1 MHSDFQLIILLSTL
15 LLIAPFISNILKLP
29 IIVTEMMLGSVFQF
43 LGLLPDN
50 HLFELIAEV
59 GFLYLMF
66 LAGMEVNLR
75 ELFKIDKKIL
85 LQSGAFLFLLYLLT
99 IIIAYIFNLSKIY
112 IAILPLISV
121 GLIITLQKE
130 VGKTK
135 WLSLAITIGVLGE
148 LVSII
153 SLTILSGV
161 FAYGMTFKLYKIIF
175 ILIGFLSILIISYFI
190 LKSLFWWF
198 PKIKHY
204 LMPNDDKYNQDIRIS
219 FALFFI
225 LIAIMLY
232 LHLDVVLGAFV
243 AGMFITSFFY
253 HNIELEHKLSPF
265 GFGFLI
271 TIFFIHVGSGFDLK
285 MLLNKELILKTFFI
299 VSIML
304 FIRIIS
310 SFIFINIIGKK
321 ESILLGLS
329 LSMPLTLLIATATVA
344 YNGKSI
350 DLLHYNAFVLAS
362 IIEVVFSMLFLK
374 TLLVAKS
381 PK

>member
-1 MHSDFQLIILLSTL
+1 MHNEFQLIIVLSTL
-15 LLIAPFISNILKLP
+15 LLIAPFVSNILKLP
-29 IIVTEMMLGSVFQF
+29 IVVTEIMLGAVAHF
-43 LGLLPDN
+43 LGILPHN

-85 LQSGAFLFLLYLLT
+85 LYSGTFLFLLYILT
-99 IIIAYIFNLSKIY
+99 LFSVYLFDLSKIFL
-112 IAILPLISV
+112 ATLPLISV
-121 GLIITLQKE
+121 GIIVTLQKE
-130 VGKTK
+130 VGKK
-135 WLSLAITIGVLGE
+135 EWLNLAMTVGVLGE
-148 LVSII
+148 LVSIVI
-153 SLTILSGV
+153 LTILSGV
-161 FAYGMTFKLYKIIF
+161 FTYGVTPELYKA
-175 ILIGFLSILIISYFI
+175 ILILVGFISILVVGYFI

-198 PKIKHY
+198 PKIKHN
-204 LMPNDDKYNQDIRIS
+204 LMPDNDKYNQDIRIS

-225 LIAIMLY
+225 LIAVMMY

-243 AGMFITSFFY
+243 AGMFIASFFY

-285 MLLNKELILKTFFI
+285 MLINEVLILKTLFI
-299 VSIML
+299 LSIMVS
-304 FIRIIS
+304 IRIIS

-362 IIEVVFSMLFLK
+362 ILEVILVMLFIKFLTK
-374 TLLVAKS
+374 KKAQF
-381 PK
+381 

>member
-344 YNGKSI
+344 YDGKSI

-374 TLLVAKS
+374 TLLFKKI

>member
-1 MHSDFQLIILLSTL
+1 MNNEFQIIIVLSTL
-15 LLIAPFISNILKLP
+15 LLIAPFVSNKLKLP
-29 IIVTEMMLGSVFQF
+29 IIVTEMMLGSVAHS
-43 LGLLPDN
+43 LGLLPHN

-75 ELFKIDKKIL
+75 ELFKIEKKIL
-85 LQSGAFLFLLYLLT
+85 LYSTIFLILLYLLT
-99 IIIAYIFNLSKIY
+99 LLSIYIFHLSKIFL
-112 IAILPLISV
+112 ATLPLISV
-121 GLIITLQKE
+121 GLIVTLQKE
-130 VGKTK
+130 IGKK
-135 WLSLAITIGVLGE
+135 EWLNLAITVGVLGE
-148 LVSII
+148 LVSIVV
-153 SLTILSGV
+153 LTILSGI
-161 FAYGMTFKLYKIIF
+161 FTYGVTPDLYKA
-175 ILIGFLSILIISYFI
+175 ILILVTFISILVLGYFA

-198 PKIKHY
+198 PKIKHN
-204 LMPNDDKYNQDIRIS
+204 LMPDDDKYNQDIRIS

-225 LIAIMLY
+225 LIAIMMY

-271 TIFFIHVGSGFDLK
+271 TIFFIHVGSGFDLT
-285 MLLNKELILKTFFI
+285 MLLNEELILKTFFI
-299 VSIML
+299 LSIMIL
-304 FIRIIS
+304 IRVMS
-310 SFIFINIIGKK
+310 SFIFIKIIGKK

-344 YNGKSI
+344 YDGKSI

-362 IIEVVFSMLFLK
+362 ILEVVLVMLFVKFL
-374 TLLVAKS
+374 TNNN
-381 PK
+381 PTN

>member
-1 MHSDFQLIILLSTL
+1 MNNEFQIIIVLSTL
-15 LLIAPFISNILKLP
+15 LLIAPFVSNKLKLP
-29 IIVTEMMLGSVFQF
+29 IIVTEMMLGSVAHS
-43 LGLLPDN
+43 LGLLPHN

-75 ELFKIDKKIL
+75 ELFKIEKKIL
-85 LQSGAFLFLLYLLT
+85 LYSTIFLILLYLLT
-99 IIIAYIFNLSKIY
+99 LLSIYIFHLSKIFL
-112 IAILPLISV
+112 ATLPLISV
-121 GLIITLQKE
+121 GLIVTLQKE
-130 VGKTK
+130 IGKK
-135 WLSLAITIGVLGE
+135 EWLNLAITVGVLGE
-148 LVSII
+148 LVSIVV
-153 SLTILSGV
+153 LTILSGI
-161 FAYGMTFKLYKIIF
+161 FTYGVTPELYKA
-175 ILIGFLSILIISYFI
+175 ILILVTFISILVLGYFA

-198 PKIKHY
+198 PKIKHN
-204 LMPNDDKYNQDIRIS
+204 LMPDDDKYNQDIRIS

-225 LIAIMLY
+225 LIAIMMY

-271 TIFFIHVGSGFDLK
+271 TIFFIHVGSGFDLE

-299 VSIML
+299 L
-304 FIRIIS
+304 FIMILIRVVS
-310 SFIFINIIGKK
+310 AFIFIKIIGKK

-362 IIEVVFSMLFLK
+362 ILEVVLVMLFVKFL
-374 TLLVAKS
+374 TNGN
-381 PK
+381 PTN